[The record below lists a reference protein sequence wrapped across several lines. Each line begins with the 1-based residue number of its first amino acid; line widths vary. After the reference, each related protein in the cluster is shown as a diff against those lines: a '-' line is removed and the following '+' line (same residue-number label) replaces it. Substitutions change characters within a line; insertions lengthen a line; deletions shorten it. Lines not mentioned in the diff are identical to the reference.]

1 MEEAKILYNTMMT
14 RDDAYQLLTK
24 YLKNKN
30 LIKHSLAAEA
40 TMRAIYRHVTPK
52 DDQNPTDEE
61 KWGIT
66 GLLHDI
72 DYEVSQEKGDLEK
85 HGTLDYVPDKDTI
98 PEDILHGIQAH
109 AYVYSKVM
117 PETPMDW
124 AITACDQL
132 TGLVTA
138 CALVRP
144 NKKLASVTVESV
156 QKKFGQKAFAAG
168 ADRNAIMFCESK
180 LNIPLATFIEICLKA
195 MQGISD
201 DLGL

>member
-1 MEEAKILYNTMMT
+1 MT
-14 RDDAYQLLTK
+14 RDEAYQLLTK

-40 TMRAIYRHVTPK
+40 AMRGIYSYLTPK
-52 DDQNPTDEE
+52 EDQNPMDKE

-72 DYEVSQEKGDLEK
+72 DYEVAQETNQLNQ
-85 HGTLDYVPDKDTI
+85 HGKLLFENGEVRLPD
-98 PEDILHGIQAH
+98 DIEH
-109 AYVYSKVM
+109 AIRSHNYTTTGTD
-117 PETPMDW
+117 PQTPMDW

-132 TGLVTA
+132 TGLITA

-144 NKKLASVTVESV
+144 DKKLASVTVESV

-168 ADRNAIMFCESK
+168 ADRNAILFCESK
-180 LNIPLATFIEICLKA
+180 LSIPLNDFIAITLHA
-195 MQGISD
+195 MQSISNE
-201 DLGL
+201 LGL

>member
-1 MEEAKILYNTMMT
+1 MNREE
-14 RDDAYQLLTK
+14 AYQLLTK

-40 TMRAIYRHVTPK
+40 AMRGIYRHLTPK
-52 DDQNPTDEE
+52 DDQNPTEEE

-72 DYEVSQEKGDLEK
+72 DYEVAQEKNELDK
-85 HGTLDYVPDKDTI
+85 HGKLLFEKGEVKL
-98 PEDILHGIQAH
+98 PEDIEHAIRAH
-109 AYVYSKVM
+109 NYTMTGTDPQNS
-117 PETPMDW
+117 MDW

-132 TGLVTA
+132 TGLITA

-144 NKKLASVTVESV
+144 DKKLASVTVESV

-168 ADRNAIMFCESK
+168 ANRDAITFCESK
-180 LNIPLATFIEICLKA
+180 LTISLTAFIEITLHA
-195 MQGISD
+195 MQTISD
-201 DLGL
+201 NLEL

>member
-1 MEEAKILYNTMMT
+1 MT
-14 RDDAYQLLTK
+14 RDVAYQLLTK

-40 TMRAIYRHVTPK
+40 AMKAIYRHITPEK
-52 DDQNPTDEE
+52 DQNPTEEE

-72 DYEVSQEKGDLEK
+72 DYEVAQESNQLNLHGKLLFEKGEVKLPEEIE
-85 HGTLDYVPDKDTI
+85 HAIRSHNYTMTGTDP
-98 PEDILHGIQAH
+98 Q
-109 AYVYSKVM
+109 S
-117 PETPMDW
+117 PMDW

-132 TGLVTA
+132 TGLITA

-144 NKKLASVTVESV
+144 DKKLASVTVESV

-168 ADRNAIMFCESK
+168 ADRNAIMLCEPK
-180 LNIPLATFIEICLKA
+180 LAISLKTFIETVLTA

-201 DLGL
+201 QLGL

>member
-1 MEEAKILYNTMMT
+1 MSREE
-14 RDDAYQLLTK
+14 AYQLLTK

-40 TMRAIYRHVTPK
+40 AMKGIYRHLTPK
-52 DDQNPTDEE
+52 DEQNPADEE

-66 GLLHDI
+66 GLLHDV
-72 DYEVSQEKGDLEK
+72 DYEVSQEKGDVEK
-85 HGTLDYVPDKDTI
+85 HGTLDFVPDKDSI
-98 PEDILHGIQAH
+98 PADILHGIQAH
-109 AYVYSKVM
+109 AYEYSKVM
-117 PETPMDW
+117 PESPMDW

-132 TGLVTA
+132 TGLITA

-144 NKKLASVTVESV
+144 DKKLASVTVKSV

-168 ADRNAIMFCESK
+168 ADRNAILFCESK
-180 LNIPLATFIEICLKA
+180 LTIPLKDFLEITLQA

-201 DLGL
+201 ELGL